1 MVEHPWSQLTAVPG
15 TGKTT
20 IARKMSELFYTMG
33 ILSTKEYVESSA
45 SDLVAQ
51 FVGQSAPKTRDVLTR
66 GLGKVLF
73 IDEAYRLCD
82 GEFGR
87 EAVNELVDSLTKPQ
101 FMGKLVVILAG
112 YTDDINHLLK
122 INPGLASRFPEEVM
136 FQNMKPEECLRL
148 LSKELQRNDIQLPP
162 EFFDTTCKPYLELIG
177 ILNELSGLS
186 SWGNGRDVHT
196 ISKSLTGTAFESA
209 APDSPTLILTVEDI
223 SQALKSMLKSQKARC
238 ADAKHGDGGS
248 GQATKKFLN
257 QILSVSPLAPFRT
270 STSTKQSMA
279 AAEKEQKVE
288 ETMEPRNVHTTQ
300 RDPGVS
306 DATWQ
311 QLQANIAANEVE
323 AKSLREAVAAQE
335 QDLQAVKSSEDASG
349 QALEELEKSAIQ
361 SENDSDQKLID
372 ELKRKYEEE
381 RLHKLALKRAREEA
395 EAKLRKA
402 REEEEKNRRQEAE
415 AQRKLRDMGVCPVGF
430 RWVKGPSGYRC
441 QGGAHFVS
449 NGQLGM

>member
-1 MVEHPWSQLTAVPG
+1 MA
-15 TGKTT
+15 
-20 IARKMSELFYTMG
+20 ELFYTMG

-51 FVGQSAPKTRDVLTR
+51 FVGQSAPKTRDILTR

-82 GEFGR
+82 GDFER

-101 FMGKLVVILAG
+101 FMGKVVVILAG
-112 YTDDINHLLK
+112 YTDDINRLLK

-136 FQNMKPEECLRL
+136 FQNMKPEECLKL
-148 LSKELQRNDIQLPP
+148 LSKESQRNDIQLPP
-162 EFFDTTCKPYLELIG
+162 EISDPTCEPYLELVG

-186 SWGNGRDVHT
+186 SWGNGRDIHT
-196 ISKSLTGTAFESA
+196 ISKSLMGTAFESA
-209 APDSPTLILTVEDI
+209 AADSPSLTLTMEDI

-238 ADAKHGDGGS
+238 ADEKHEDGES

-257 QILSVSPLAPFRT
+257 QILPASSLAPFRT

-279 AAEKEQKVE
+279 ATEKEQKVE
-288 ETMEPRNVHTTQ
+288 ETLEPRNVQTTQ

-311 QLQANIAANEVE
+311 QLQANISANEAE

-335 QDLQAVKSSEDASG
+335 QDLQAVKSNEDASG

-361 SENDSDQKLID
+361 SKNDSDQKLID
-372 ELKRKYEEE
+372 ELKRKHEEE

-415 AQRKLRDMGVCPVGF
+415 AQRKLRDMGVCPAGF
-430 RWVKGPSGYRC
+430 RWVKEPSGYRC
-441 QGGAHFVS
+441 QGGAHFVF